1 MSELVL
7 ERTGGPG
14 SGSELPVGNGI
25 LLVEDEAVVAMDL
38 ADQLEEM
45 GYKVCGIADNGEDAR
60 EMARRLQPGVILMD
74 VVIKGPQ
81 DGIEVATA
89 MADCCH
95 APVIFLTAFSDL
107 RTVRRAAQSAPYG
120 YLTKPFH
127 RNEVR
132 AAIEVAVHRFALES
146 RAREEG
152 AWSSA
157 ILRSVGESVIA
168 VDMDERVRFMNPMA
182 QQMLGIDVAEAS
194 GRKLE
199 DILVIEDLDAA
210 APEEAP
216 VARALREGAVVAAG
230 LGQHL
235 LTADGEAL
243 PVDHSA
249 APILDERGRQI
260 GAVLAMNVA
269 GPRIAAYEALR
280 QSEERFRAAFNFA
293 PIGIALMSTDLRFLQ
308 ANPAM
313 CELLQRPVGPLA
325 GVHRDE
331 ITHPQDRALEDA
343 HLGRL
348 IRNEAPFVEYEKRF
362 VTASGEAVWSLVSA
376 AVLRRNGTPVCFI
389 YQAHDMRSRKEA
401 EQRLSALALTDAL
414 TGLANR
420 RHWREVAD
428 WNLEAARKAGRM
440 LGVLFLDLDNFK
452 QVNDG
457 MGHAAGDQLL
467 RGVAQRL
474 RSAVR
479 DNDLVARFGGDEFV
493 VLMAELASRDDAA
506 LVARKLIDAI
516 GVPFELDGG
525 AAHVGLSVGAAV
537 FPGDG
542 DDVRA
547 LLQAAD
553 SGLYAAKNG
562 GRNRVCFRTAG

>member
-1 MSELVL
+1 MSDLVL
-7 ERTGGPG
+7 ERVGNQGGGDEP
-14 SGSELPVGNGI
+14 PIGNGI

-38 ADQLEEM
+38 ADQLEDM
-45 GYKVCGIADNGEDAR
+45 GYKVCGIADNGEDAL

-74 VVIKGPQ
+74 IVIKGPA
-81 DGIEVATA
+81 DGIEVAA
-89 MADCCH
+89 ALADGCR
-95 APVIFLTAFSDL
+95 APVVFLTAFSDL
-107 RTVRRAAQSAPYG
+107 RTVRRAARSAPYG

-132 AAIEVAVHRFALES
+132 AAIEVAVHRHALER

-157 ILRSVGESVIA
+157 TLRAVGESVIA

-182 QQMLGIDVAEAS
+182 QQMLGIDGAQAS

-210 APEEAP
+210 APVEAP
-216 VARALREGAVVAAG
+216 VARALRDGACVAAG
-230 LGQHL
+230 MGQHL

-249 APILDERGRQI
+249 APILDEQGRQI

-313 CELLQRPVGPLA
+313 CELLQRPVGPLT

-343 HLGRL
+343 QLARL

-362 VTASGEAVWSLVSA
+362 FTASGEAVWSLVSA

-440 LGVLFLDLDNFK
+440 VGVLFLDLDNFK

-474 RSAVR
+474 RVAVR
-479 DNDLVARFGGDEFV
+479 DSDLVARFGGDEFV

-506 LVARKLIDAI
+506 IVARKLIEAI
-516 GVPFELDGG
+516 GMPFELDGG
-525 AAHVGLSVGAAV
+525 TARVGLSVGAAV

-562 GRNRVCFRTAG
+562 GRNRVYPLVA